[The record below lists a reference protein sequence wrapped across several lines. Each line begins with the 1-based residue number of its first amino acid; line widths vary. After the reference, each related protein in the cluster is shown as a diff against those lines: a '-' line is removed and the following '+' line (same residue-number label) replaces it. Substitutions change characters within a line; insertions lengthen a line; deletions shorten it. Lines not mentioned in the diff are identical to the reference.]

1 MYICI
6 MLRYKKGDIVICV
19 TNKMYGMKYLL
30 EVGEQYKI
38 DDCIEMATTDGKLD
52 AEQAL
57 TNMIE
62 RDFAIE
68 FNKEVIEGL
77 KNLGT
82 DEQS

>member
-1 MYICI
+1 
-6 MLRYKKGDIVICV
+6 
-19 TNKMYGMKYLL
+19 MKVNINGNVLL
-30 EVGEQYKI
+30 QNMMFWGEKT
-38 DDCIEMATTDGKLD
+38 DNDCIEMATTDGKLD

-77 KNLGT
+77 KNLGA
-82 DEQS
+82 DE

>member
-1 MYICI
+1 MKVNINGNVLLQN
-6 MLRYKKGDIVICV
+6 MLFWSEKTDE
-19 TNKMYGMKYLL
+19 N
-30 EVGEQYKI
+30 
-38 DDCIEMATTDGKLD
+38 CIEMATTDGKLD

-77 KNLGT
+77 KNLGK
-82 DEQS
+82 DE

>member
-1 MYICI
+1 
-6 MLRYKKGDIVICV
+6 
-19 TNKMYGMKYLL
+19 MKVNINGNVLL
-30 EVGEQYKI
+30 QNMVFWSEKTDEN
-38 DDCIEMATTDGKLD
+38 CIEMATTDGKLD

>member
-1 MYICI
+1 
-6 MLRYKKGDIVICV
+6 
-19 TNKMYGMKYLL
+19 MKIKIDGSDLL
-30 EVGEQYKI
+30 KHMMFWGEKTD
-38 DDCIEMATTDGKLD
+38 DDCIEMATIDGKLD

-82 DEQS
+82 DEQHR

>member
-1 MYICI
+1 
-6 MLRYKKGDIVICV
+6 
-19 TNKMYGMKYLL
+19 MKIKIDGSDLL
-30 EVGEQYKI
+30 KHMMFWGEKTD

-82 DEQS
+82 DEQHR

>member
-1 MYICI
+1 
-6 MLRYKKGDIVICV
+6 
-19 TNKMYGMKYLL
+19 MKVNINGNVLL
-30 EVGEQYKI
+30 QNMVFWSEKTDEN
-38 DDCIEMATTDGKLD
+38 CIEMATTDGKLD

-77 KNLGT
+77 KNLGK
-82 DEQS
+82 DE

>member
-1 MYICI
+1 MKVNINGNVLLQN
-6 MLRYKKGDIVICV
+6 MMFWSKKTDE
-19 TNKMYGMKYLL
+19 N
-30 EVGEQYKI
+30 
-38 DDCIEMATTDGKLD
+38 CIEMATTDGKLD

-68 FNKEVIEGL
+68 FNKKVIEGL

>member
-1 MYICI
+1 
-6 MLRYKKGDIVICV
+6 
-19 TNKMYGMKYLL
+19 MKVNINGNVLL
-30 EVGEQYKI
+30 QNMVFWSEKTDEN
-38 DDCIEMATTDGKLD
+38 CIEMATTDGKLD

-82 DEQS
+82 DE

>member
-1 MYICI
+1 
-6 MLRYKKGDIVICV
+6 
-19 TNKMYGMKYLL
+19 MKIKIDRNDLL
-30 EVGEQYKI
+30 KHMMFWGEKTD
-38 DDCIEMATTDGKLD
+38 DDCIEMATVEGKLD

-77 KNLGT
+77 KNLGS
-82 DEQS
+82 DEPQQY